1 MLIKVLMPALSGGM
15 EAAKLSRW
23 FVAPGAFVEP
33 GDIMAEIETANATVE
48 LEAVDSGT
56 IVDLLVAAGSDNVEI
71 DTPIATIRAVGR
83 AEGRAEG
90 SSTGHATVDAES
102 DAAYSNANP
111 PRIKASPL
119 ARRLAVESGL
129 SLAALTGSGPAG
141 RIVERDV
148 LAAKARRSMPVQVPR
163 APLTAV
169 AALPR
174 RTSRTLAMLPP
185 EPLRAVAST
194 PDAPA
199 TGHILRL
206 YDPSSYEL
214 VPHDPQR
221 RERDLRLVQ
230 AQREV
235 PQLLL
240 RVECRMDEI
249 NRARSRMNGGVSRS
263 GQPLALELT
272 DFLVKALSLA
282 LQQNPAAN
290 VTWTKDA
297 MLRHYRSDIAVAV
310 TTDTGT
316 LMPVIREADRKS
328 LSEISAELR
337 DLADRACSGR
347 LQHGECSGGTAAIAN
362 FGVHG
367 VRDCDALVMPPHACM
382 LAVGAVEQRPVVA
395 EGRLEVAALMN
406 CSLACDQRAIDA
418 ATGAE
423 LLAAFK
429 ALVEDPLRMLV

>member
-1 MLIKVLMPALSGGM
+1 MLIKVLMPALSASM
-15 EAAKLSRW
+15 ETAKLSRW
-23 FVAPGAFVEP
+23 FVGPGAFVEP

-56 IVDLLVAAGSDNVEI
+56 IVELLVAEGSEYVAV
-71 DTPIATIRAVGR
+71 DTPIATVRAAGR
-83 AEGRAEG
+83 AAG
-90 SSTGHATVDAES
+90 
-102 DAAYSNANP
+102 DAARPNGAP
-111 PRIKASPL
+111 PRIKASPV
-119 ARRLAVESGL
+119 ARRLAVEAGL
-129 SLAALTGSGPAG
+129 SLAALSGSGPEG
-141 RIVERDV
+141 RIVKRDV
-148 LAAKARRSMPVQVPR
+148 IAAKARRSMPVQVPR
-163 APLTAV
+163 APMTAV
-169 AALPR
+169 AAVPQR
-174 RTSRTLAMLPP
+174 ASGSLATLPP
-185 EPLRAVAST
+185 EPLRAVASM
-194 PDAPA
+194 PDAPG

-249 NRARSRMNGGVSRS
+249 DRARSRMNGGVSRS
-263 GQPLALELT
+263 GRPLALELT
-272 DFLVKALSLA
+272 DFLIKALSLA
-282 LQQNPAAN
+282 LQQIPAAN

-297 MLRHYRSDIAVAV
+297 MLRHYHSDIAVAV
-310 TTDTGT
+310 TTDVGT
-316 LMPVIREADRKS
+316 LMPVIRDADRKS

-337 DLADRACSGR
+337 DLSDRARGGR
-347 LQHGECSGGTAAIAN
+347 LQHAECSGGTAALAN
-362 FGVHG
+362 FGIHG

-429 ALVEDPLRMLV
+429 SLVEDPLRMLV